1 MAEVSARRGRG
12 RPEIGPVLRAPLP
25 PAMHAELLQRA
36 QRRGRPKAEV
46 VREAIARYLAVP
58 DDYPVQD
65 HLIPEEERAA

>member
-1 MAEVSARRGRG
+1 MAEVSARRRRG
-12 RPEIGPVLRAPLP
+12 RPEIGPEVRAPLP

-58 DDYPVQD
+58 DDHPVQD
-65 HLIPEEERAA
+65 PMTTEGQAA